1 MHGIRS
7 FAFSLVWRCKVQRH
21 LPVAYLAIRISLQ
34 NLNYFRRQLFWRA
47 ITASLHET
55 DYIQTRRINAF
66 RPEKGAQVENQL
78 RLPSWKAWRTK
89 FSYSPKPV
97 QSMDLYVGSHS
108 LWPLKWNDD
117 EMNSIKILQS
127 YGCWLAALVEQVSH
141 VQRLCTLPIWVR
153 LPVWDPLLRVT
164 PPLYLILFPAQV
176 FSSSINKAK
185 KKKKKSTDNQQLL
198 HEHLWI
204 VAIRVLWEQWRRP
217 VGVPCW
223 FMDLSGRQIPVASPL
238 K

>member
-34 NLNYFRRQLFWRA
+34 NLNYFHRQLFWRA

-127 YGCWLAALVEQVSH
+127 YGCWLTALVEQVSH
-141 VQRLCTLPIWVR
+141 VQRPLSLLQQPQVQVPAWG
-153 LPVWDPLLRVT
+153 PLLLVT
-164 PPLYLILFPAQV
+164 PTCTPHR
-176 FSSSINKAK
+176 
-185 KKKKKSTDNQQLL
+185 D
-198 HEHLWI
+198 LW
-204 VAIRVLWEQWRRP
+204 
-217 VGVPCW
+217 
-223 FMDLSGRQIPVASPL
+223 DT
-238 K
+238 